1 MRPTVVGWGF
11 FALGLALLV
20 PLFGTFAAVPVALPA
35 SGGGLAVAELFT
47 SEGCSSCPP
56 ADALLAELAARP
68 EAADGR
74 LVLLAWH
81 VDYWDQLGWTDPY
94 ALAVAGRRQQAYAS
108 VLAGRPGVYTPELVV
123 NGVEAMVGSDRGR
136 VAAALGA
143 ALEGTRG
150 GGDPVIGPVTQGGGV
165 VRARVAFPGAPAG
178 ATYVAV
184 LVEDDLTS
192 SVRSG
197 ENRGRSLPH
206 TRVVRAAAFGDASSR
221 GVDVALTAPDGVV
234 MDHASLLV
242 LTQASGLG
250 AMVGAA
256 SVGLGG

>member
-1 MRPTVVGWGF
+1 MRPTIVGWGL

-20 PLFGTFAAVPVALPA
+20 PLFGTSAAVPVPP

-81 VDYWDQLGWTDPY
+81 VDYWDQLGWPDPY

-123 NGVEAMVGSDRGR
+123 NGTEAMVGSDRGR
-136 VAAALGA
+136 VASALGAALGA
-143 ALEGTRG
+143 ARG
-150 GGDPVIGPVTQGGGV
+150 GRDPLIGPVSQGGGV
-165 VRARVAFPGAPAG
+165 VRARVEFPGAPAG
-178 ATYVAV
+178 TTYVAV
-184 LVEDDLTS
+184 LVEGDLTS

-197 ENRGRSLPH
+197 ENRGRTLPH
-206 TRVVRAAAFGDASSR
+206 TRVVRAAAFGDVTAA
-221 GVDVALTAPDGVV
+221 GVDLALTLPDGVV
-234 MDHASLLV
+234 PRRASLVV
-242 LTQASGLG
+242 LTQASGQG
-250 AMVGAA
+250 AMMGAA